1 MLFLWKEPSCDNAE
15 NNVQPLDLSPEADLY
30 SKLVFPTLRESE
42 ISQHIDQAENVGA
55 TYSVRSLEPR
65 VVPVNVVSNR
75 QQHYIPSRKL
85 EVLRDCV
92 AYIFDNKIS
101 EARKVLYVSVWKAS
115 LVD

>member
-1 MLFLWKEPSCDNAE
+1 MLFSWKEPCDNAE
-15 NNVQPLDLSPEADLY
+15 NNVQPLDLSAEADLY
-30 SKLVFPTLRESE
+30 SKLVFPTLNESE

-65 VVPVNVVSNR
+65 VVPVNTISNR

-101 EARKVLYVSVWKAS
+101 EARKVFYVSVWKAS
-115 LVD
+115 VVD